1 MEKSGA
7 WKLAMA
13 LALAAAT
20 DVRASLLDAR
30 STKIEREESKSRFGD
45 ADIDS
50 ITAAEELRD
59 DDMGNTGF

>member
-30 STKIEREESKSRFGD
+30 SIKIEREESKSRFGD